1 MRAARVKS
9 SRRPLRRRWPAG
21 VGPIRPLGP
30 GDETLLQ
37 EFFRSHTP
45 ETIHERYGCLVTS
58 MSAERAHELVDV
70 DRARDCVLGICSADG
85 RLLHAVGRYCH
96 DARGDGAELAFV
108 VRETMRRRGLA
119 TALLRQLIATAR
131 TQGLRRLWAQT
142 NLHNADMLGVFR
154 ANDFT
159 IGTEPDTGLAMAK
172 LELSP
177 APRAAAARTPGGFP
191 K

>member
-1 MRAARVKS
+1 MKS
-9 SRRPLRRRWPAG
+9 TPRPLRRRWPAG

-30 GDETLLQ
+30 GDEALLQ
-37 EFFRSHTP
+37 EFFRSHTL

-58 MSAERAHELVDV
+58 MSAERAHQLVDV

-96 DARGDGAELAFV
+96 DAQGDGAELAFV
-108 VRETMRRRGLA
+108 VRETTRRRGLA
-119 TALLRQLIATAR
+119 SALLRELIATAR
-131 TQGLRRLWAQT
+131 TRGIRRLWAQV

-154 ANDFT
+154 ANHFT
-159 IGTEPDTGLAMAK
+159 ISTEPDTGLALAV
-172 LELSP
+172 LELAP
-177 APRAAAARTPGGFP
+177 ASGAVVARTQGGFS